1 MESLFDI
8 RSLEGHYR
16 RRAGCIAA
24 VAGNLLAS
32 SRDDRTRLA
41 ELLELADLQGVA
53 ELAHRIKGAARV
65 VGSSLLVESC
75 SCLEKACQNPSES
88 SGADSQSGLFIGRQ
102 TKCVRNQY
110 LNRVGKALEIGLDR
124 TFRRRSGPP

>member
-1 MESLFDI
+1 MKELGSESPMESLFDI
-8 RSLEGHYR
+8 RSLEAITG
-16 RRAGCIAA
+16 GEPAA
-24 VAGNLLAS
+24 LQRLLETLLAS

-65 VGSSLLVESC
+65 GSSLLVESC

-88 SGADSQSGLFIGRQ
+88 SERIANLASSLEGR
-102 TKCVRNQY
+102 
-110 LNRVGKALEIGLDR
+110 LSAFEISISTELAKL
-124 TFRRRSGPP
+124 

>member
-1 MESLFDI
+1 MKELGSNRRWKVFFDI
-8 RSLEGHYR
+8 RSLEAITG
-16 RRAGCIAA
+16 GEPAA
-24 VAGNLLAS
+24 LQRLLETLLAS

-41 ELLELADLQGVA
+41 ELLALADLQGVA

-88 SGADSQSGLFIGRQ
+88 SERIANLASSLE
-102 TKCVRNQY
+102 
-110 LNRVGKALEIGLDR
+110 GKLSAFEISISTELAKL
-124 TFRRRSGPP
+124 

>member
-1 MESLFDI
+1 MKELGSESPMESLFDI
-8 RSLEGHYR
+8 RSLEAITG
-16 RRAGCIAA
+16 GEPAA
-24 VAGNLLAS
+24 LQRLLETLLAS
-32 SRDDRTRLA
+32 SRDDRTLLA

-88 SGADSQSGLFIGRQ
+88 SERIANLASSLE
-102 TKCVRNQY
+102 
-110 LNRVGKALEIGLDR
+110 GKLSAFEISISTELAKL
-124 TFRRRSGPP
+124 

>member
-1 MESLFDI
+1 MKELGSESPMESLFDI
-8 RSLEGHYR
+8 RSLEAITG
-16 RRAGCIAA
+16 GEPAA
-24 VAGNLLAS
+24 LQRLLETLLAS

-75 SCLEKACQNPSES
+75 SCLEKACQNPSKS
-88 SGADSQSGLFIGRQ
+88 SERIANLASSLEGR
-102 TKCVRNQY
+102 
-110 LNRVGKALEIGLDR
+110 LSAFEISISTELAKL
-124 TFRRRSGPP
+124 

>member
-1 MESLFDI
+1 MKELGSESPMESLFDI
-8 RSLEGHYR
+8 RSLEAITG
-16 RRAGCIAA
+16 GEPAA
-24 VAGNLLAS
+24 LQRLLETLLAS

-75 SCLEKACQNPSES
+75 SCLEKACQNPLES
-88 SGADSQSGLFIGRQ
+88 SERIANLASSLE
-102 TKCVRNQY
+102 
-110 LNRVGKALEIGLDR
+110 GKLSAFEISISTELAKL
-124 TFRRRSGPP
+124 